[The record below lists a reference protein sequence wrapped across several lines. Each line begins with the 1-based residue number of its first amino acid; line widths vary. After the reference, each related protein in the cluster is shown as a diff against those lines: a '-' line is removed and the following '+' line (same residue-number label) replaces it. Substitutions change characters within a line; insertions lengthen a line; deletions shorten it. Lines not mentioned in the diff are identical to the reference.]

1 MSVEPPVLA
10 TLPDA
15 LPVLLSY
22 VDRDQRYRFNNRAYE
37 RWFGETPPEPKI
49 GFPSE
54 LR

>member
-1 MSVEPPVLA
+1 MTGVEFG
-10 TLPDA
+10 
-15 LPVLLSY
+15 SY
-22 VDRDQRYRFNNRAYE
+22 QAAFE